1 MAKVSGGAGRGAPE
15 NRAESFLTRKRTREA
30 EIANLK
36 VGDSVTLFPPK
47 NARRP
52 LEVWEYYKISRLF
65 TGNDGVRWAEL
76 KRTAPGYNTSR
87 QAVDNLYFV
96 PDILIKK

>member
-15 NRAESFLTRKRTREA
+15 NRAESILTRKRTRET
-30 EIANLK
+30 EIANFK

-52 LEVWEYYKISRLF
+52 LEVWEYYKIKKF
-65 TGNDGVRWAEL
+65 DYNAGVRYATL
-76 KRTAPGYNTSR
+76 VRTAPGYNTSR
-87 QAVDNLYFV
+87 QPVESLYFV

>member
-1 MAKVSGGAGRGAPE
+1 MAKGTGGAGRAAPE
-15 NRAESFLTRKRTREA
+15 NRAESILTRKRTRET
-30 EIANLK
+30 EIASFK
-36 VGDSVTLFPPK
+36 VGDNVTLYPPK

-52 LEVWEYYKISRLF
+52 LEVWEYYKITKF
-65 TGNDGVRWAEL
+65 VTGIDGVRRAEL